1 LLSFDEAAFDALDGE
16 VRSVFTASQ
25 LLTPDDVQGRY
36 PTLRDAVLHNNWPKL
51 RAARG
56 RILFALDETPEKVAI
71 YRGARFLEGR
81 VMFINTDEQS
91 PAAAYLTLNRP
102 VDDGERI
109 ARDVRAGFLSAP
121 APMKALGR
129 HVAMTLPTVTSRFIP
144 ARRLFRP
151 TISGPTRALPV
162 VIPFHYLARGQ
173 HVQPYPYGG
182 SVRQHGCRICGQQRL
197 AQSAGGTDSLARS
210 SRNGRN
216 ADHHYKVNRAA
227 RLSIISI

>member
-1 LLSFDEAAFDALDGE
+1 MK
-16 VRSVFTASQ
+16 R
-25 LLTPDDVQGRY
+25 R
-36 PTLRDAVLHNNWPKL
+36 K
-51 RAARG
+51 
-56 RILFALDETPEKVAI
+56 KVAI

-102 VDDGERI
+102 VEDGERI
-109 ARDVRAGFLSAP
+109 ARDVRAGFLVRTRADEGTWQ
-121 APMKALGR
+121 ARGNDLAHRDIAL
-129 HVAMTLPTVTSRFIP
+129 HS

-162 VIPFHYLARGQ
+162 VIPFHYPRAR
-173 HVQPYPYGG
+173 PACATYPYGG